1 MYEKRIKI
9 IKFTKPK
16 KVSMIQRPKFTC
28 SQISEYSYIGSG
40 LIKIFPIIFP
50 LCKISIFLDGMVLEK
65 LPKIF

>member
-1 MYEKRIKI
+1 MNEKRIKI

-16 KVSMIQRPKFTC
+16 KVNMIQRPKFTC

-50 LCKISIFLDGMVLEK
+50 LCKISIFFDGIELEN